1 MSIPTFPAPDRAEHQ
16 EGFLHARDHIR
27 LFWQRYV
34 PRSPRATVIVLHGG
48 GDHSGRYPALVSALV
63 HAGFEAA
70 LVDLRGHGQSD
81 GRRWYVDSFD
91 DYVSDFDGFYE
102 KLRQEHPSRP
112 RFVVAHSQGALVAAL
127 WAMGREHDVA
137 GFVLSS
143 PFFGFAIRPPLL
155 KELGARLIGRVIPW
169 LPIATGI
176 DFGSLTSDEELQ
188 GWTARDHLYSRST
201 TPRWF
206 VEARRAHAEALRRAG
221 EFRAPLRVL
230 AAGADPIADLAATR
244 RFVDAAGSAEKQLT
258 VYAGFRHEI
267 FNERERARPIGDAI
281 DWLSARAPA
290 AAGELR

>member
-16 EGFLHARDHIR
+16 EGFIYASDHIR

-34 PRSPRATVIVLHGG
+34 PRTPRATVIVLHGG
-48 GDHSGRYPALVSALV
+48 GDHSGRYPAIVTALV
-63 HAGFEAA
+63 REGFEAA

-81 GRRWYVDSFD
+81 GRRWYVDSFG
-91 DYVSDFDGFYE
+91 DYVSDFDAFHE
-102 KLRQEHPSRP
+102 KLKREHPDRP

-127 WAMGREHDVA
+127 WAMGREHGVG

-155 KELGARLIGRVIPW
+155 KELGARLVGKVVPW

-188 GWTARDHLYSRST
+188 GWTARDHLYSRTT

-206 VEARRAHAEALRRAG
+206 TESKRAHAEALGRAG
-221 EFRAPLRVL
+221 EFRAPLLVL
-230 AAGADPIADLAATR
+230 AAGADPIADLSATR
-244 RFVDAAGSAEKQLT
+244 RFVDAAGSADKRLA
-258 VYAGFRHEI
+258 VYDGFRHEI
-267 FNERERARPIGDAI
+267 FNERERARPIGDAVE
-281 DWLSARAPA
+281 WLSQRASA
-290 AAGELR
+290 ATGEMR